1 VIAAESPL
9 AGRHL
14 ALYLTGE
21 HDCSYL
27 PGLKARTLFV
37 DPTARIDSATYQAL
51 VDQGF
56 RRSGA
61 HVYRPACRGCSACI
75 PVRVPVEAFV
85 PDRSQRRN
93 WRRNA
98 SELSLVDTPAA
109 FLPSHFELYRR
120 YLTERHPEGSMAD
133 RCLRGELSTLSG
145 RAMGRI
151 DPFHRDPTAR
161 GADRGGGH
169 GHPGP
174 GSIGRLHLLRPER
187 IRTLAGHLCDPGAD
201 RGDASARPAL
211 SLSGLLAAGLR
222 RKCGTKRDSA
232 RSRRGTGQGWLRF
245 ERGRAL
251 DPS

>member
-133 RCLRGELSTLSG
+133 SASEESYRRFLVERWGGSTRFIEIRLREALIGVAVTDIL
-145 RAMGRI
+145 
-151 DPFHRDPTAR
+151 
-161 GADRGGGH
+161 DRGLSAVYTFFDPNASERS
-169 GHPGP
+169 PGTFA
-174 GSIGRLHLLRPER
+174 ILAQIEATRRLGLPYLYLGYWLRESAKMRYKER
-187 IRTLAGHLCDPGAD
+187 F
-201 RGDASARPAL
+201 RPIEV
-211 SLSGLLAAGLR
+211 S
-222 RKCGTKRDSA
+222 D
-232 RSRRGTGQGWLRF
+232 GQGWRRF